1 MNNKIENDFFEH
13 FKSIKESS
21 LNGKKIY
28 KFEGDEFV
36 DKDIFKDENFK
47 DTSLHLDL
55 LPQPFIGDIKN
66 AKIIICSL
74 NPGYSDEDC
83 YIEDEKLAKE
93 KGYKYYGK
101 ELLSQVNPEA
111 ENKTLFW
118 LTEKPDE
125 VKNLS
130 GGAKW
135 WRKKLNQNSKKAS
148 LVYYIAQKYNNKN
161 PEDKIEA
168 VFEWLSNNMA
178 AIELFPYHS
187 KSFKESLLKEC
198 ESTKIIKEYVHKV
211 LIPEAKEGKRLIC
224 FTRSFRLWGKDGKS
238 VSDIADG
245 KYVICSPNPRCV
257 TFNVGLDF
265 GKRIFDYICKHYEEF
280 KPLNEVE

>member
-13 FKSIKESS
+13 FKNIKESS

-28 KFEGDEFV
+28 IFEGDEFV
-36 DKDIFKDENFK
+36 DKDIFEDENSK

-55 LPQPFIGDIKN
+55 LPQPFIGDIKK

-74 NPGYSDEDC
+74 NPGFDKENYKDEEYIKEHIKKQFSQDED
-83 YIEDEKLAKE
+83 EHP
-93 KGYKYYGK
+93 
-101 ELLSQVNPEA
+101 SM
-111 ENKTLFW
+111 FW
-118 LTEKPDE
+118 LENDE
-125 VKNLS
+125 NIKTT

-148 LVYYIAQKYNNKN
+148 LVYNIAQEYNKEN
-161 PEDKIEA
+161 PDEKKEA
-168 VFEWLSNNMA
+168 VFEWLSKNMA

-198 ESTKIIKEYVHKV
+198 ESTKIIKKYVHQV

-224 FTRSFRLWGKDGKS
+224 FTRSFRLWSEDYTC
-238 VSDIADG
+238 VREIAA
-245 KYVICSPNPRCV
+245 KNSNVICSPNPRCV
-257 TFNVGLDF
+257 TFNVNIDAF
-265 GKRIFDYICKHYEEF
+265 GRKIFDFIKCNYG
-280 KPLNEVE
+280 NELTQLFEK